1 MPDDSATGIPVVLYM
16 AEGDEQRQ
24 LELVYPYCER
34 QGYRVVATTRD
45 VHAALRMIEAG
56 TAKHVVVASRAYMA
70 VPPFEIVTR
79 DIGLLPP
86 LADEPPR
93 GRPRRLRWKPKDP
106 PTRQ

>member
-1 MPDDSATGIPVVLYM
+1 MPDEPAASIPVVLYM

-24 LELVYPYCER
+24 LELIYPYCQR

-45 VHAALRMIEAG
+45 VYAALRMVENG

-79 DIGLLPP
+79 DIDLLPP
-86 LADEPPR
+86 DPGQPR
-93 GRPRRLRWKPKDP
+93 HGRPRRLRWKPKDP